1 MLCSFMGVGSSPS
14 LTARVSIAWNVP
26 GTAGGTLHGGRV
38 TVHNAARVSQPAG
51 SRGGSHW
58 PTSLAA
64 HAARHSADTWHPLP
78 QPTPDTFSPRP
89 GLDAEQRRGTHVF
102 FPSKSSAST
111 SVTDGL
117 HPSPRHALHVG
128 KRAGGAVGARAVP
141 VARQGANGAR
151 VGDAAHAVAAGITR
165 LLARAV

>member
-1 MLCSFMGVGSSPS
+1 MLVHGSG
-14 LTARVSIAWNVP
+14 LLAFAYRTRVHCMERSR
-26 GTAGGTLHGGRV
+26 HGGRHVAWHRV

-102 FPSKSSAST
+102 FPSKSSAPT
-111 SVTDGL
+111 PVTDGL
-117 HPSPRHALHVG
+117 HPSPIDTPSTLENLP
-128 KRAGGAVGARAVP
+128 AVQVS
-141 VARQGANGAR
+141 
-151 VGDAAHAVAAGITR
+151 
-165 LLARAV
+165 

>member
-1 MLCSFMGVGSSPS
+1 MAPCDGAQRR
-14 LTARVSIAWNVP
+14 ARI
-26 GTAGGTLHGGRV
+26 
-38 TVHNAARVSQPAG
+38 AARWLTWWQPLANVS
-51 SRGGSHW
+51 GGACG
-58 PTSLAA
+58 PPQCRYLTVQY
-64 HAARHSADTWHPLP
+64 PLR
-78 QPTPDTFSPRP
+78 QPTPDTSSPRP